1 MSARPYHHG
10 SLEEALTVAALDVV
24 RASGIDAVA
33 LRDLART
40 VGVSPSAAYRHF
52 PSRDHLVCR
61 VSQRSREAL
70 AEALIE
76 ARDALPRRGNAQRRS
91 TAHLVAIGR
100 AYVHFAVANPT
111 VFEAAFV
118 RCDIRPD
125 VPDEPEAWGLLVAAI
140 AEMAAAGLVPRN
152 RRAEAPLVAWA
163 GVHGLSQI
171 LTAST
176 WPDGVD
182 VEPHIDAV
190 VAAIARSIT

>member
-10 SLEEALTVAALDVV
+10 SLEQALVEAAIDVV
-24 RASGIDAVA
+24 RTDGIGAVA

-52 PSRDHLVCR
+52 PSRDHLVSR
-61 VSQRSREAL
+61 VSQRCREAL
-70 AEALIE
+70 AEALVE
-76 ARDALPRRGNAQRRS
+76 ARDALSRRGSTQRRS
-91 TAHLVAIGR
+91 AAHLVAIGR
-100 AYVHFAVANPT
+100 AYVHFAVANPL
-111 VFEAAFV
+111 VFEAAFT
-118 RCDIRPD
+118 RCDVRPD
-125 VPDEPEAWGLLVAAI
+125 AADDPDAWGLLVAAI
-140 AEMAAAGLVPRN
+140 DEMAAAGLVPRT

-190 VAAIARSIT
+190 VTAIARSIT